1 MIFWGEMDTTLTVLV
16 IMKVIDY
23 ITRVLI
29 AGYKGESKS
38 KSKSKVGFKGITKN
52 VDRGEHDMH
61 VIHV

>member
-38 KSKSKVGFKGITKN
+38 KVGFKGITKN